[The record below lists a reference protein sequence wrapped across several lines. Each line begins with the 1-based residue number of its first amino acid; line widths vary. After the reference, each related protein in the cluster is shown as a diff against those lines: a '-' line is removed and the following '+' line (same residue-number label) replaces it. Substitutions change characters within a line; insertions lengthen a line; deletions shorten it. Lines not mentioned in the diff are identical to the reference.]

1 MLRSLLSESLS
12 RTLWPFLIS
21 DRMGKGKMAPLD
33 SNPEDHGHLLGDGI
47 GRMPRGCGKN
57 RGCQKFQS
65 RSCAGAFR
73 AFIITHSRLR
83 ASGKTGNAL
92 LHVGKPC
99 ARTFA
104 PSIFPEH
111 ALSSAASLVRAF
123 NVLVPL
129 GMGVSSDDSVSR
141 LLSSFSSGFV
151 VSAVQAMESVDRALT
166 LLTTAAAI
174 ANTFAQGCNSPRVW
188 SWWKRTKDTTRWKTQ
203 AQARFDESRG
213 VPDGKGL
220 DLLCEPRGSGQRKE
234 TVGVTLCVH
243 LSA

>member
-1 MLRSLLSESLS
+1 MELDGCLAAVEKTEDARNSKAAPALVPSGPSSSHIL
-12 RTLWPFLIS
+12 
-21 DRMGKGKMAPLD
+21 GCAPL
-33 SNPEDHGHLLGDGI
+33 E
-47 GRMPRGCGKN
+47 
-57 RGCQKFQS
+57 
-65 RSCAGAFR
+65 
-73 AFIITHSRLR
+73 
-83 ASGKTGNAL
+83 KTGNAL

-188 SWWKRTKDTTRWKTQ
+188 SSQMITVRFAWWKRTKDTTRWKTQ

-213 VPDGKGL
+213 VPDGKGF
-220 DLLCEPRGSGQRKE
+220 DLLCEPRDSGQRKE

>member
-1 MLRSLLSESLS
+1 
-12 RTLWPFLIS
+12 
-21 DRMGKGKMAPLD
+21 MAPLD

-83 ASGKTGNAL
+83 ASGKNRQRAFARRKAL
-92 LHVGKPC
+92 RTYF
-99 ARTFA
+99 RTFD
-104 PSIFPEH
+104 
-111 ALSSAASLVRAF
+111 LSQVRAFKCSSLVRAF

-188 SWWKRTKDTTRWKTQ
+188 SSQMITVRFAWWKRTKDTTRWKTQ

-213 VPDGKGL
+213 VPDGKGF
-220 DLLCEPRGSGQRKE
+220 DLLCEPRDSGQRKE